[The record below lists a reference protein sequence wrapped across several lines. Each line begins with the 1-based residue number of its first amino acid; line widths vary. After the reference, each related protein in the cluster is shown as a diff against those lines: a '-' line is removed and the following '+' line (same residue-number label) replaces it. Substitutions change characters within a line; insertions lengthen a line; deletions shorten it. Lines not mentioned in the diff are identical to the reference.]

1 MRAFTSQMPS
11 FSGSLRSSFSIKRDA
26 FRAVLSRK
34 PEEAELAQLR
44 AIFQEA
50 GERYRSD
57 SQAARELIGKR
68 PIPAGATAADWAAW
82 FSVCHVLLN
91 LDETITKG

>member
-1 MRAFTSQMPS
+1 LAR
-11 FSGSLRSSFSIKRDA
+11 SLADRVIAEASHQALDRQLTYA

-68 PIPAGATAADWAAW
+68 PIPAGATAADWTAW